1 MNEKSYD
8 KVIKWLGI
16 IFAAVTLLISI
27 FFSSWGFAFDMNNY
41 SWAILVSLAL
51 GATITVIEL
60 NGQRSDRVD
69 PVFKV
74 IWLLSYGYG
83 VYTNFVGLVQIRG
96 GVFEWQD
103 YILPILV
110 ALFIEIVPEKLFL
123 KSLRELTSMKSY
135 TPQHQPQ
142 HQYNPRDTRNPHNQT
157 QGKKPPQAPKR
168 PNSPTDF
175 SHFFEDRK

>member
-16 IFAAVTLLISI
+16 VFAAVTLLISI

-60 NGQRSDRVD
+60 NGQKSDRVD
-69 PVFKV
+69 PVFRV
-74 IWLLSYGYG
+74 IWLLSYAYG
-83 VYTNFVGLVQIRG
+83 TYTNVVGLSQIRG
-96 GVFEWQD
+96 GAFEWHD

-110 ALFIEIVPEKLFL
+110 GLFIEIVPEKLFL
-123 KSLRELTSMKSY
+123 KSLRELNAMQKSY
-135 TPQHQPQ
+135 TPQPTAYH
-142 HQYNPRDTRNPHNQT
+142 PRDTRNPNNQT
-157 QGKKPPQAPKR
+157 SHAKPKQAPTPGR
-168 PNSPTDF
+168 SGNLNDF
-175 SHFFEDRK
+175 FKDIR

>member
-16 IFAAVTLLISI
+16 IFAAVTLLISV

-41 SWAILVSLAL
+41 SWSILVSLAL

-60 NGQRSDRVD
+60 NGQKSDRVD

-83 VYTNFVGLVQIRG
+83 CYTNFVGLAQIRG
-96 GVFEWQD
+96 GVFGWQD
-103 YILPILV
+103 AILPILV

-123 KSLRELTSMKSY
+123 KSLRELNAMRSY
-135 TPQHQPQ
+135 SPPQQTH
-142 HQYNPRDTRNPHNQT
+142 NPRDVRNPHNQS
-157 QGKKPPQAPKR
+157 QPKKPWQGTKR
-168 PNSPTDF
+168 GDTLLDF
-175 SHFFEDRK
+175 LKDK